1 MLLLKI
7 TVYNIDTFK
16 NNLYQSEFSLW
27 WNHGYPLK
35 IQGGEWYHYDFDGL
49 KQRIIKFINLIMIQ
63 TSFTSIAM

>member
-16 NNLYQSEFSLW
+16 NKLYQSEFSLW

-49 KQRIIKFINLIMIQ
+49 KQRDDSNKYN
-63 TSFTSIAM
+63 